1 MKEENINIV
10 FDGKDFDEIMA
21 FMKRGEFETVQDAIM
36 NAIRT
41 CTEK

>member
-1 MKEENINIV
+1 MKEESINIV

-21 FMKRGEFETVQDAIM
+21 FVEKGNFETVQDAIM
-36 NAIRT
+36 NAIRA